1 MTASGS
7 VFPQDDVRYF
17 EIPNDLAVTRIR
29 FDYSPQIAGDAGW
42 QWTPAS
48 PDIQTP
54 TGPIPECVKI
64 VFQNYIISVGWVETG
79 QAIYVYPVATFP
91 DEPYP
96 FAVELANLRE
106 VLAARPNVP
115 DHALPMLPTVTA
127 SQIFRSQVEYLD
139 FPNGSGIRFIT
150 SAGLDV
156 SPLSDEGLFYTYQ
169 GLTNDG
175 AYYIAAMFPIK
186 SPVLP
191 DNTVQMT
198 TEQYNEFVANYD
210 SYLADT
216 VQQLDELSADDFRPR
231 LDAIDHVFASLEITP
246 PLATIFTPEGVETET
261 ATYGDISFSYDTDLA
276 SRIEVD
282 AFGPI
287 LDPDGQ
293 TMYGSQPGYTLFS
306 VYGYPIIRPNSRAM
320 IRIARVEDFPAT
332 ESISDTLLQQLVD
345 FLAARP
351 SLAAQ
356 VNTSGGDVI
365 PVLPPIN
372 AAQVLV
378 AKPEYLEFQNGF
390 GARFISY
397 YSQGLEPIT
406 DEAIMYTFIGMT
418 ADGKYVVSAK
428 FPVDTSVLSEIDY
441 TTLDYDAFAQNY
453 LPYLDETLATLDG
466 LDAQWYTPDLTLLDN
481 LIKSLKVGA

>member
-1 MTASGS
+1 
-7 VFPQDDVRYF
+7 
-17 EIPNDLAVTRIR
+17 
-29 FDYSPQIAGDAGW
+29 
-42 QWTPAS
+42 
-48 PDIQTP
+48 
-54 TGPIPECVKI
+54 
-64 VFQNYIISVGWVETG
+64 
-79 QAIYVYPVATFP
+79 
-91 DEPYP
+91 
-96 FAVELANLRE
+96 
-106 VLAARPNVP
+106 
-115 DHALPMLPTVTA
+115 
-127 SQIFRSQVEYLD
+127 
-139 FPNGSGIRFIT
+139 
-150 SAGLDV
+150 
-156 SPLSDEGLFYTYQ
+156 
-169 GLTNDG
+169 
-175 AYYIAAMFPIK
+175 
-186 SPVLP
+186 
-191 DNTVQMT
+191 MT

-216 VQQLDELSADDFRPR
+216 VQRLDALGAQDFRPR
-231 LDAIDHVFASLEITP
+231 LSVLDDVIRSLEITP
-246 PLATIFTPEGVETET
+246 PLATIFTPEGVETAT
-261 ATYGDISFSYDTDLA
+261 ATYDDISFSYDVDLI

-306 VYGYPIIRPNSRAM
+306 VYGYPIIRPNNRAM
-320 IRIARVEDFPAT
+320 IRIARTEDFPAT
-332 ESISDTLLQQLVD
+332 ESISDTLRQQLVD
-345 FLAARP
+345 FLAARTP
-351 SLAAQ
+351 LAAQ

-372 AAQVLV
+372 AAQVLI

-428 FPVDTSVLSEIDY
+428 FPVDTSVLPEIDY

-466 LDAQWYTPDLTLLDN
+466 LDAQSYTPDQTLLDN
-481 LIKSLKVGA
+481 LMKSLQVGA